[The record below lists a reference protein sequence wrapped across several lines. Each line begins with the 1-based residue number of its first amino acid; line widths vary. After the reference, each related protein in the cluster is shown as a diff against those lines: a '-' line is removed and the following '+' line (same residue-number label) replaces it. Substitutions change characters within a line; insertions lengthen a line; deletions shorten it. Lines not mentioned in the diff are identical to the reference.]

1 MGTEKALHPVHYEE
15 KNWCEEQYSGGCYT
29 AYFPPGVMTQYGSV
43 IRQPIGKLYFAGTET
58 ATQWSG
64 YMDGAVQAGERAA
77 REIMCKMGLIPE
89 NEIWLPE
96 PESVDVPA
104 LPFDRSFLERNLPSA
119 QGFVRFIGYSTF
131 IASAAALGLFA
142 YNKGFITRA

>member
-1 MGTEKALHPVHYEE
+1 
-15 KNWCEEQYSGGCYT
+15 
-29 AYFPPGVMTQYGSV
+29 MTQYGSV